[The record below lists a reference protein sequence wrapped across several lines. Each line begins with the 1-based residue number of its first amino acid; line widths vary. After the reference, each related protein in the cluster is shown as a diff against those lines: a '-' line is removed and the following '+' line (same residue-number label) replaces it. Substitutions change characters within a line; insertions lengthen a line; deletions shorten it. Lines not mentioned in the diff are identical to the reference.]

1 MHNLLN
7 ENLFIYLFIFYFY
20 YSKHS
25 SYYLR
30 ISQSNDQTLTNIRL
44 KFTIGGSW
52 RAWVMEVR
60 CVLEEQEKALMA
72 MEEVGSTLNTTLSLP
87 QGSSWAFQE
96 KSYYGLAELPA

>member
-1 MHNLLN
+1 MHAQ
-7 ENLFIYLFIFYFY
+7 FTKWKSFYLFIFYFY

-30 ISQSNDQTLTNIRL
+30 ISQSNGQTLTNIRL

-52 RAWVMEVR
+52 RAWVMEVG

-72 MEEVGSTLNTTLSLP
+72 MEAVGSTLDTTLSLS

-96 KSYYGLAELPA
+96 KSYYGLAELPT